1 MVRRFSDDIGMT
13 FGIDKCA
20 KLTVKR
26 GKSMSTGPIMTIG
39 DEIGELAYDETY
51 HYLGFPKSGGIDHT
65 KCKEVISTEFLRR
78 LKVVWKSMLHG
89 RFKVQAYNGYCAP
102 LLSYGLV

>member
-20 KLTVKR
+20 KLTVKC
-26 GKSMSTGPIMTIG
+26 GKSMSTGPIITIC

-51 HYLGFPKSGGIDHT
+51 RYLGFPESGGIDHT
-65 KCKEVISTEFLRR
+65 K
-78 LKVVWKSMLHG
+78 
-89 RFKVQAYNGYCAP
+89 
-102 LLSYGLV
+102 